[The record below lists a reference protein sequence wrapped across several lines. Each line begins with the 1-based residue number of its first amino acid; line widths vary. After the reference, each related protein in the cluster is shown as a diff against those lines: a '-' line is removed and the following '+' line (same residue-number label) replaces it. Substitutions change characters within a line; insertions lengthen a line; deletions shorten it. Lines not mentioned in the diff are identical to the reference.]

1 MLNNTLHFKT
11 VAPDLISAYTSRLHA
26 EATKGDVGY
35 YHLPKL
41 GNAILDKAK
50 ALKNRRKN
58 IRHIVVI
65 GIGGSSLGAKA
76 VSRMLQHE
84 KDSNEAN
91 LHFLENLDPWSVE
104 KLLQSIN
111 FKESFFFI
119 ISKSG
124 STIETLSLTKVVMAQ
139 MGCLPGSF
147 EFADHFGVITDECS
161 PLDKFAEQFG
171 LEAFHIPLNV
181 GGRFS
186 VLSAAGLVPLY
197 LSGFDTKA
205 LLEGADACKRDFVD
219 NADNE
224 AILQKAYRYA
234 IHKQASIN
242 VLFSYGD
249 AFREFNAWYT
259 QLWAES
265 LGKKHG
271 YARMGLTPVGL
282 IGSVDQHSFLQ
293 LIMEGPRDK
302 TVTFLRVKD
311 WAKRTPIPNLKLP
324 HLDSVNYSNGLSIGS
339 VLNAQCGATMQSV
352 IQEGITTDIIE
363 LDSLNAWH
371 VGYLMYYYEVLTSTC
386 GLMLG
391 INTYDQPGVE
401 VGKRILKNIL
411 GSKR

>member
-1 MLNNTLHFKT
+1 MLTNTLHFKT
-11 VAPDLISAYTSRLHA
+11 VAPDLISAYTARLHA
-26 EATKGDVGY
+26 EANNGEIGY

-41 GNAILDKAK
+41 GDAILNKTK
-50 ALKNRRKN
+50 ALQAKHKNL
-58 IRHIVVI
+58 RHVVVV

-76 VSRMLQHE
+76 VSRMLAHEQHQDAA
-84 KDSNEAN
+84 K
-91 LHFLENLDPWSVE
+91 LHFLENLDPWSVDS
-104 KLLQSIN
+104 LLKSITL
-111 FKESFFFI
+111 KESFFFI
-119 ISKSG
+119 VSKSG
-124 STIETLSLTKVVMAQ
+124 STIETISLAKIVMAQ

-147 EFADHFGVITDECS
+147 EFADHFGVITDKDS
-161 PLDKFAEQFG
+161 PLDKFAGQFG
-171 LEAFHIPLNV
+171 LEAFHIPQNV

-186 VLSAAGLVPLY
+186 VLSAAGLVPLC
-197 LSGFDTKA
+197 LGGFDTKA
-205 LLEGADACKRDFVD
+205 LLEGANACKVDFVD
-219 NADNE
+219 NTENE

-249 AFREFNAWYT
+249 AFKEFNAWYT

-271 YARMGLTPVGL
+271 YARMGLTPIGL

-302 TVTFLRVKD
+302 TVTFLRIKD

-324 HLDSVNYSNGLSIGS
+324 FLDSVNYSNGLSVGS
-339 VLNAQCGATMQSV
+339 VLNAQCGATMQSI
-352 IQEGITTDIIE
+352 IQEGITTDLIE
-363 LDSLNAWH
+363 IDTLDAWH
-371 VGYLMYYYEVLTSTC
+371 VGYLMYYFEVLTSTC

-411 GSKR
+411 GVRR

>member
-1 MLNNTLHFKT
+1 MITNTLHFKT
-11 VAPDLISAYTSRLHA
+11 VAPDLISAYTARLHA

-35 YHLPKL
+35 YHLPSL
-41 GNAILDKAK
+41 GEAIINRAK
-50 ALKNRRKN
+50 ALKSKHKN
-58 IRHIVVI
+58 LQNVVVI
-65 GIGGSSLGAKA
+65 GIGGSSLGTKA
-76 VSRMLQHE
+76 VCRMLQHQR
-84 KDSNEAN
+84 DNRYAQ
-91 LHFLENLDPWSVE
+91 LYFLENLDPWSVE
-104 KLLQSIN
+104 NLLKSIS

-119 ISKSG
+119 VSKSG
-124 STIETLSLTKVVMAQ
+124 STIETLSLAKVVMAQ

-147 EFADHFGVITDECS
+147 EFSDHFGVITDEGS
-161 PLDKFAEQFG
+161 PLDKFGAQFG
-171 LEAFHIPLNV
+171 LEAFHIPQNV

-219 NADNE
+219 ETQNE

-249 AFREFNAWYT
+249 AFKEFNAWYT

-302 TVTFLRVKD
+302 TVTFLRIKD

-324 HLDSVNYSNGLSIGS
+324 FLDSVNYSNGLSVGS

-363 LDSLNAWH
+363 LDSLDAWH

-411 GSKR
+411 GARR

>member
-1 MLNNTLHFKT
+1 
-11 VAPDLISAYTSRLHA
+11 
-26 EATKGDVGY
+26 VGY

-41 GNAILDKAK
+41 GAAIIDRAK
-50 ALKNRRKN
+50 ALKEKRNKM
-58 IRHIVVI
+58 RHIVVI
-65 GIGGSSLGAKA
+65 GIGGSSLGTKA
-76 VSRMLQHE
+76 VAKMLTHE
-84 KDSNEAN
+84 SDKEACE
-91 LHFLENLDPWSVE
+91 LHFLENLDPWSVDG
-104 KLLQSIN
+104 LLKSIN
-111 FKESFFFI
+111 LMESFFLI
-119 ISKSG
+119 VSKSG
-124 STIETLSLTKVVMAQ
+124 STIETISLAKVVMAQ

-147 EFADHFGVITDECS
+147 EFADHFGIITDEGS
-161 PLDKFAEQFG
+161 PLDKFGEQFG
-171 LEAFHIPLNV
+171 LEVFHIPQNV

-186 VLSAAGLVPLY
+186 VLSAAGLVPLH
-197 LSGFDTKA
+197 LAGFDTNSF
-205 LLEGADACKRDFVD
+205 LEGANACKIDFVD
-219 NADNE
+219 NTNNE

-271 YARMGLTPVGL
+271 FARMGLTPVGL

-302 TVTFLRVKD
+302 TVTFLRIKD
-311 WAKRTPIPNLKLP
+311 WNKRTPIPNLKLP
-324 HLDSVNYSNGLSIGS
+324 FLDNTNYSNGLSIGS
-339 VLNAQCGATMQSV
+339 VLNAQCGATMQSI

-363 LDSLNAWH
+363 LDSLDAWH

-411 GSKR
+411 GARR

>member
-1 MLNNTLHFKT
+1 MLTNTLHFKT
-11 VAPDLISAYTSRLHA
+11 VAPDLISAYASRLHS
-26 EATKGDVGY
+26 EATKGEVGY

-41 GNAILDKAK
+41 GKATINRAR
-50 ALKNRRKN
+50 ALKNKQKN
-58 IRHIVVI
+58 IQHIVVI
-65 GIGGSSLGAKA
+65 GIGGSSLGTKA
-76 VSRMLQHE
+76 VANMLLHKQAQNTP
-84 KDSNEAN
+84 K

-104 KLLQSIN
+104 NLLKSISL
-111 FKESFFFI
+111 KESFFFI
-119 ISKSG
+119 VSKSG
-124 STIETLSLTKVVMAQ
+124 STIETLSLTKVIMSK
-139 MGCLPGSF
+139 MRYTPSNL
-147 EFADHFGVITDECS
+147 EFSNQFGVITDEDS
-161 PLDKFAEQFG
+161 PLDKFAKEFN
-171 LEAFHIPLNV
+171 LETFHIPQNV

-197 LSGFDTKA
+197 LCGFDTEA
-205 LLEGADACKRDFVD
+205 LLEGADACKHAFVD
-219 NADNE
+219 KTKNQ

-242 VLFSYGD
+242 ILFSYGD

-265 LGKKHG
+265 LGKKNG
-271 YARMGLTPVGL
+271 YARIGLTPIGL

-302 TVTFLRVKD
+302 TITFLRIKD
-311 WAKRTPIPNLKLP
+311 WTECTPVPNLELP
-324 HLDSVNYSNGLSIGS
+324 YLDNVNYSNGLSLGS
-339 VLNAQCGATMQSV
+339 VLNAQCSATMQSV

-363 LDSLNAWH
+363 LDTLDAWH

-411 GSKR
+411 GTRR